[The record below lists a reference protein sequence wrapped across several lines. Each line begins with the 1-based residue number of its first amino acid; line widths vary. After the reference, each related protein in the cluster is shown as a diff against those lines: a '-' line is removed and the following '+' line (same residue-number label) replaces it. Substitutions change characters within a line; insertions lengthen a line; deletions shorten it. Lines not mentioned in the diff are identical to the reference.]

1 MPRNIEIKARIASAE
16 ALAPVAASLATQGPT
31 LIDQDDTFF
40 RCDTG
45 RLKLRAFSA
54 SEGEL
59 IYYRRPDDSGPRASF
74 YLRSPTSA
82 PDVLRE
88 SLTLAYGQAG
98 RVRKQRTLYLVGR
111 TRVHLDRIEALGEF
125 LELEVVLG
133 DEEPMEQGV
142 AEANRLMRA
151 FGIAPNQLIGR
162 AYVDLIRDKRDR
174 A

>member
-1 MPRNIEIKARIASAE
+1 MMTAPTLVRTLL
-16 ALAPVAASLATQGPT
+16 ALATVVLGLGSATAQTVHYDLSTTSVMRINLPVSQAVTVTMSSSVGKIVPADPT
-31 LIDQDDTFF
+31 IADAQPITD
-40 RCDTG
+40 
-45 RLKLRAFSA
+45 
-54 SEGEL
+54 
-59 IYYRRPDDSGPRASF
+59 
-74 YLRSPTSA
+74 RS
-82 PDVLRE
+82 
-88 SLTLAYGQAG
+88 
-98 RVRKQRTLYLVGR
+98 LYLVGR